1 MVNGWISV
9 VERSGA
15 GEMTDSV
22 VSMLLVYPSSFEW
35 VDDVAN
41 RWTMDQ
47 PGSDDERHEGVAVG
61 WSRFKGDGG
70 VCRNNL

>member
-1 MVNGWISV
+1 
-9 VERSGA
+9 
-15 GEMTDSV
+15 
-22 VSMLLVYPSSFEW
+22 MLLVYPSSFEW